1 MINKELKEIWKP
13 CPEYERHYEISNLGN
28 LRSKRVF
35 IPNDSI
41 FGEIKGV
48 WKKQQI
54 KNQTNNRDGYKTSKL
69 CKEGKCRRLTIHR
82 LVAKAFLENPNGYS
96 QVNHIDGNKENNRVD
111 NLEWCSPSAN
121 IKHAYET
128 GLMKKDHLIGE
139 NHVAAK
145 LTWEEVRSIRKRLKA
160 GEKGAKLAEEYGVS
174 PTTITYIK
182 QNKIWI
188 E

>member
-1 MINKELKEIWKP
+1 MEKEIWKP

-35 IPNDSI
+35 IPNESI
-41 FGEIKGV
+41 FGEIKGT

-54 KNQTNNRDGYKTSKL
+54 KNQTTNRYGYKTSKL
-69 CKEGKCRRLTIHR
+69 CKEGHCRRLTIHR
-82 LVAKAFLENPNGYS
+82 LVAKAFIPNPEGLA
-96 QVNHIDGNKENNRVD
+96 QVNHIDGNKGNNRVD
-111 NLEWCSPSAN
+111 NLEWVSPSRN

-139 NHVAAK
+139 NSAVSK
-145 LTWEEVRSIRKRLKA
+145 LTWDKVREIRKRLKE
-160 GEKGAKLAEEYGVS
+160 GQKGKELAEIYGVS
-174 PTTITYIK
+174 SGTISYIK
-182 QNKIWI
+182 NNKIWK